1 MLLKAAHT
9 TSEAEFDDVVKTNLY
24 SAFTVLKSSV
34 KAMMRAKG
42 PDGKPIGG
50 SIVLCSS
57 AVASHGLPNHEAI
70 AAAKAGV
77 VGLAKSA
84 AASYAPQNLR
94 VNCVAPG
101 LTRTPMTEKITG
113 SEVAL
118 AASVAMH
125 PLKRVGEAEEVAA
138 AIAFMLDPA
147 NSWITGQVL
156 GVDGGLGSIKAK

>member
-1 MLLKAAHT
+1 MLKST
-9 TSEAEFDDVVKTNLY
+9 VKTM
-24 SAFTVLKSSV
+24 S
-34 KAMMRAKG
+34 RAKGG
-42 PDGKPIGG
+42 PDGKTHLGG
-50 SIVLCSS
+50 NIVLCSS

-70 AAAKAGV
+70 AAAKAGI

-84 AASYAPQNLR
+84 AASYATQNIR

-101 LTRTPMTEKITG
+101 LTRTPMTEKIT
-113 SEVAL
+113 SSDVAL

-138 AIAFMLDPA
+138 AIAFLMDPA

-156 GVDGGLGSIKAK
+156 GVDGGLGAVKAK